1 MTNHFKPPMRNGVSA
16 SQVFIQNDYSVDT
29 LFAYLCLKF
38 PHIPAKQW
46 QQRFDDGLIY
56 HQNGQI
62 LSIDSLYQPFI
73 HQKIYYYR
81 ALTQERVVPFEH
93 QIIYENEHIVVVDKP
108 HFLTVAPTGRYVQQ
122 TLLVRLKQQLN
133 IEQLT
138 PIHRLDR
145 ETAGLI
151 LFCKQ
156 EQYRA
161 DYQQLFAQHRI
172 YKQYHAIAP
181 YRADLNFPLTLKL
194 NLQKGNPFYTMQV
207 EHGET
212 NSETEIR
219 LVEHNQ
225 HWAKYHLIPKTGKQ
239 HQLRVHLNYLGIPIL
254 NDPFYPTVQHKAN
267 DDFSQPL
274 QLLAKHLRFTDPIS
288 GQIYEF
294 TSQRDLILV

>member
-1 MTNHFKPPMRNGVSA
+1 MINHFKPPMRNGVSA
-16 SQVFIQNDYSVDT
+16 SQVFIQNDYAVDT

-38 PHIPAKQW
+38 PHISTQEWK
-46 QQRFDDGLIY
+46 QRFDDGLIY

-62 LSIDSLYQPFI
+62 LTIDNLYQPLI
-73 HQKIYYYR
+73 YQKIYYYR
-81 ALTQERVVPFEH
+81 ALAQETIVPFEH

-108 HFLTVAPTGRYVQQ
+108 HFLTIAPTGRYVQQ

-161 DYQQLFAQHRI
+161 DYQQLFAQHRV

-207 EHGET
+207 EYGEA

-254 NDPFYPTVQHKAN
+254 HDAFYPTVQHKAD

-274 QLLAKHLRFTDPIS
+274 QLLAKHLKFTDPIS
-288 GQIYEF
+288 GKLYQF
-294 TSQRDLILV
+294 TSQRDLILP

>member
-16 SQVFIQNDYSVDT
+16 SQVFIQKNYPVDT

-38 PHIPAKQW
+38 PHIPAEQW

-56 HQNGQI
+56 HQNGQV
-62 LSIDSLYQPFI
+62 LTIDSLYQPFI

-81 ALTQERVVPFEH
+81 ALAQETIVPFEH

-108 HFLTVAPTGRYVQQ
+108 HFLTVTPTGHYVQQ

-161 DYQQLFAQHRI
+161 DYQQLFAQRQV
-172 YKQYHAIAP
+172 YKHYHAIAP
-181 YRADLNFPLTLKL
+181 YRADLDFPRTLKL

-207 EHGET
+207 QHGEA
-212 NSETEIR
+212 NSETEIK
-219 LVEHNQ
+219 LIEHHQ

-254 NDPFYPTVQHKAN
+254 NDPFYPTVQHKAD

-274 QLLAKHLRFTDPIS
+274 QLLAKHLKFTDPIS
-288 GQIYEF
+288 RESYEF
-294 TSQRDLILV
+294 TSPRDLILP